1 MDSETVLF
9 GLEGWGFAMTFHPG
23 IYTTHTLDFL
33 TGDLSETPSTVLN
46 HERKCDKMP
55 RLN

>member
-1 MDSETVLF
+1 MDLETVLF